1 MYLAQDPDADLFGYL
16 LPPQSNFIPNK
27 PVYVIDTTQSNKHY
41 KVDR

>member
-1 MYLAQDPDADLFGYL
+1 MLTYLAIFYL
-16 LPPQSNFIPNK
+16 PQSNFIQNK